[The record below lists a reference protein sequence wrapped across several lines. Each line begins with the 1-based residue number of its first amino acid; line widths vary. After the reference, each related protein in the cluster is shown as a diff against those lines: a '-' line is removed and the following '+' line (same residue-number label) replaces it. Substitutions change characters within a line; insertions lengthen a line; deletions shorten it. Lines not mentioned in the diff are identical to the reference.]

1 MYYFYSTFRRGLPF
15 FIRVLQTVCDTLIKK
30 GSAFPLYWIRELTLI
45 IGGGRAGEFR
55 LIFSN
60 KCYTLP
66 SFSKT
71 KVVTLSTKVPIILI
85 ILRDFLLLNT
95 NIQDIAT
102 YNDVKQL
109 R

>member
-1 MYYFYSTFRRGLPF
+1 M

-30 GSAFPLYWIRELTLI
+30 GSAFPLYWIRELTFI

-55 LIFSN
+55 LIFPN
-60 KCYTLP
+60 KSEILP
-66 SFSKT
+66 RFSKT
-71 KVVTLSTKVPIILI
+71 KVVTVPTKVPIILI
-85 ILRDFLLLNT
+85 LLLST
-95 NIQDIAT
+95 NIHDIAT